1 MFKTA
6 TYFFQWYYLVQ
17 IKPLTVHKP
26 HLILHL
32 QTKRVTTAT
41 ILPVKPSSAIG
52 LCCQGVP
59 HLFPFHYG
67 LDLQTRW
74 FPCLSGSQDLS
85 QKHSQSTE
93 KNSSKKR
100 RFITLMLTPLYSKV
114 SWLHLEQASARCKF
128 LFLLRGFE
136 MTSLFLYLPG
146 EYPNH
151 QEIVQEIVGLTIS
164 SSKSVPF

>member
-1 MFKTA
+1 M
-6 TYFFQWYYLVQ
+6 
-17 IKPLTVHKP
+17 
-26 HLILHL
+26 ILHDL
-32 QTKRVTTAT
+32 NKATDCPQTSPHIISLGQNVTTTT
-41 ILPVKPSSAIG
+41 ILPVKLSSETG
-52 LCCQGVP
+52 SCCQGVP
-59 HLFPFHYG
+59 HLFSFHHG

-93 KNSSKKR
+93 KLIQKR
-100 RFITLMLTPLYSKV
+100 RFITLLLTPLYSKV
-114 SWLHLEQASARCKF
+114 SWLHLEQDSPRCKF

-136 MTSLFLYLPG
+136 TTSLFLYLPG

-164 SSKSVPF
+164 SSRSLPL